1 MVIFDYLAS
10 TITGHIIR
18 VEGSETG
25 HPILVSI
32 SITRQIIICIGPRC
46 GDWLHK

>member
-10 TITGHIIR
+10 TITGHVIG

-25 HPILVSI
+25 HPVLVGI
-32 SITRQIIICIGPRC
+32 SITRQFIICIDRTKV
-46 GDWLHK
+46 W